1 MSKIINAKWH
11 LGFHPASWWIFGIAM
26 ASAAALSRDL
36 IILGSLCFIS
46 IVILALKKERTQA
59 ASPTLKFY
67 LLVSVAVIISRVIFR
82 IVFNLSDPRQDEIA
96 LFLPKV
102 EINLGF
108 GDPVELLGDISSN
121 SLSAAFLDGIRLAA
135 IILGIGISVTF
146 ANPRKLLRSTP
157 AVLYEIATSV
167 AIAINLAPQM
177 IKSTQRIRAAQK
189 LRGRS
194 KRIGLLVGTLIP
206 VLEDAL
212 DKSQLLAASMS
223 SRGFGRQSNS
233 SKRVL
238 TGVLSLLAVLFFS
251 IGTYLGTTQGV
262 SNFYLSTVG
271 AGFALA
277 SLWLASTNS
286 KRTNLIT
293 NSFEPR
299 DAILLLPSIAIAVFS
314 ISSQVT

>member
-1 MSKIINAKWH
+1 MQKVINAKRH
-11 LGFHPASWWIFGIAM
+11 LEFHPASWWIFGIAI
-26 ASAAALSRDL
+26 ASSASLSRDL

-46 IVILALKKERTQA
+46 ILILAQKPGMPNT

-67 LLVSVAVIISRVIFR
+67 LLVSAAVITSRVIFR
-82 IVFNLSDPRQDEIA
+82 IVFNLSDPSQDEIA
-96 LFLPKV
+96 LYLPKV

-108 GDPVELLGDISSN
+108 GDPVELLGAISSN
-121 SLSAAFLDGIRLAA
+121 SLSAAFLEGIRLAA

-167 AIAINLAPQM
+167 AMAVNLAPQI

-194 KRIGLLVGTLIP
+194 KRLGLLVGTLIP

-223 SRGFGRQSNS
+223 SRGFGKQSNS
-233 SKRVL
+233 SKRIL
-238 TGVLSLLAVLFFS
+238 TGTLSLFALMFFS

-293 NSFEPR
+293 NRFRPR
-299 DAILLLPSIAIAVFS
+299 DALLLLPSLAIAVFS